1 MLDFSL
7 FSEGSLRSNLVFAYS
22 TQSSWVTFNHRG
34 TSVKPLSAIEHLLF
48 YFKTWLLIFCCYSLC
63 NSFTVHRWPNSCNLQ
78 WQWRFCVCSQLQ
90 VRIFFI
96 GKGNDVMK
104 WIAQW
109 KGCII
114 KWFLWS
120 HLFTGEKSDHLRLI
134 FKWRSTSESGRAILH
149 LQELKY
155 DRNYFG
161 AVFLFSF
168 GSRPKQL
175 FSENF
180 NSMSY
185 WSPSTT

>member
-1 MLDFSL
+1 M
-7 FSEGSLRSNLVFAYS
+7 
-22 TQSSWVTFNHRG
+22 W
-34 TSVKPLSAIEHLLF
+34 LS
-48 YFKTWLLIFCCYSLC
+48 IFCCYSLC

-78 WQWRFCVCSQLQ
+78 WQWRFSVCSQLQ

-96 GKGNDVMK
+96 GKGNDVMT

-149 LQELKY
+149 LQELKC